1 MQALQLTH
9 FESPSLERCGKHEQ
23 KLFFIIIIIII
34 IIMDRDSVV
43 GIATR

>member
-34 IIMDRDSVV
+34 IMDRDSVV